1 MSGIYIPNIELP
13 KGANDCEFSD
23 EFFTCSLTEERCALE
38 RMGIG
43 CPLVFVPDHG
53 RLIDADTMTQ
63 KAFEMRFGNR
73 ISEYGLFVLNRA
85 IKEMPTIIQ
94 ADKEKE

>member
-1 MSGIYIPNIELP
+1 MSGIYIEGMEIPDN
-13 KGANDCEFSD
+13 C
-23 EFFTCSLTEERCALE
+23 TRCDY
-38 RMGIG
+38 IG
-43 CPLVFVPDHG
+43 LNVAVGCPVMSGTNGRAVDCPLVAVPEHG

-85 IKEMPTIIQ
+85 IKEMPTIIP
-94 ADKEKE
+94 ADKEGK